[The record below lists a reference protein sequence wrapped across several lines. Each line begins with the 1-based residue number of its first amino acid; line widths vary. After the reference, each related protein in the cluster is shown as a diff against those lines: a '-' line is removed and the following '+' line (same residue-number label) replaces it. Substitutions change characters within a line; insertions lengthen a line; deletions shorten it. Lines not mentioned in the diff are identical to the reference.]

1 MVVVVLLLIL
11 LGSFGTAI
19 YLLATGASWG
29 MVLLGYLAGGWC
41 SVLLGGVLVFLLSR
55 LVRISWPAAQL
66 LRPSAQQSNRQVT
79 VSDEY

>member
-29 MVLLGYLAGGWC
+29 MVLVGYLAGGW
-41 SVLLGGVLVFLLSR
+41 SSLLLGGALVFLLSR
-55 LVRISWPAAQL
+55 LVRISRPTAQL
-66 LRPSAQQSNRQVT
+66 PRASSQQSNRLLT
-79 VSDEY
+79 IEND